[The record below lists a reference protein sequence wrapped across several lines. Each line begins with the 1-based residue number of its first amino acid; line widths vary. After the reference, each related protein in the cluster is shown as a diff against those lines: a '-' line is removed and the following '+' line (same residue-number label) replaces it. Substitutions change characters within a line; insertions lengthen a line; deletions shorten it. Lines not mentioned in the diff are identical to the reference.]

1 MIILVFLYVGS
12 IKVAVSK
19 NLLPV
24 TLSEDSLYK
33 VMEKELVMEW
43 FRRELASGARAGIGE
58 DL

>member
-19 NLLPV
+19 NLPV

-33 VMEKELVMEW
+33 VMEEELVMEW
-43 FRRELASGARAGIGE
+43 FKRELASGARAGIGE

>member
-19 NLLPV
+19 NLPV

-33 VMEKELVMEW
+33 VMEEELVMEW